1 MRLGPIPIPPADLR
15 VSDLS
20 GRRVGVWGAGREGAA
35 ALRALRTHAPA
46 SSAIV
51 VTSAPPPADAPPL
64 PFADVPWLHG
74 DEGLAALA
82 GCDVVIRSAG
92 VPVRSAEAD
101 IVRAGAATPV
111 ITTGTALWFA
121 ERVDRETVIGV
132 TGTKGKSTTASLIHH
147 LLGRAGVRSRL
158 AGNIGRPLLD
168 ELTPDDPPDAW
179 VVELSSYQLS
189 DLPRAPTIAVVTNLL
204 RDHLPW
210 HGDEQTYHDDK
221 LRILTAEVARD
232 ARDEVGVEGQAEAG
246 AGTDARGGGG
256 RDARHAPSTRRRN
269 PRMAILSHA
278 DPSLRAA
285 GERLSAPVLWVD
297 DPQGLHVADGEIR
310 NGAHRLCRIADLP
323 LRGVIGGRNVA
334 TALEAVHALGY
345 EIPDL
350 VDALRDFRPL
360 PHRQQVVAAHDGRTW
375 VDDSISTTPEA
386 ALAAVAAFAP
396 GPVVLIAGGDHRDQD
411 YEALAQALVDGEIPT
426 GAFGEPPV
434 RVEVAGLVTLPG
446 TGPEIAAAVEALSVG
461 TGGDASQ
468 RTTNA
473 GPSTTHGAD
482 DAGSA
487 APTGRSPIP
496 VRRIAGKDPASV
508 IDAAVTAAAELVPPG
523 GTVLLSPAAPS
534 HNVFRDFE
542 DRGDRFAAAVAARAA
557 QTAARSAPAKS
568 P

>member
-1 MRLGPIPIPPADLR
+1 VRRGPIPIPPADLR
-15 VSDLS
+15 VADLA
-20 GRRVGVWGAGREGAA
+20 GRRVGIWGAGREAAA
-35 ALRALRTHAPA
+35 ALRALRTHAPDA
-46 SSAIV
+46 TALV
-51 VTSAPPPADAPPL
+51 VTSTAPPADAPAL
-64 PFADVPWLHG
+64 PFPDVPWLHG
-74 DEGLAALA
+74 DEGLDALA
-82 GCDVVIRSAG
+82 ACDVVIRSAG

-101 IVRAGAATPV
+101 RVRAGGAT

-158 AGNIGRPLLD
+158 VGNIGRPLLD
-168 ELTPDDPPDAW
+168 ELTPDVPPDAW

-210 HGDEQTYHDDK
+210 HGDERTYHDDK
-221 LRILTAEVARD
+221 LRILTAEVD
-232 ARDEVGVEGQAEAG
+232 AE
-246 AGTDARGGGG
+246 
-256 RDARHAPSTRRRN
+256 PSDDRRRRN

-285 GERLSAPVLWVD
+285 GERLNAPVLWVD

-310 NGAHRLCRIADLP
+310 NGPHRPALARIDDLP

-350 VDALRDFRPL
+350 VDALRDFAPL
-360 PHRQQVVAAHDGRTW
+360 PHRQQVVSSTGGRTW

-411 YEALAQALVDGEIPT
+411 YAALAQALAGGAIPT

-434 RVEVAGLVTLPG
+434 PVEIAGLVTLPG
-446 TGPEIAAAVEALSVG
+446 TGPEIAAAVAAADGVSDSADRA
-461 TGGDASQ
+461 GDASD
-468 RTTNA
+468 
-473 GPSTTHGAD
+473 STDRARRR
-482 DAGSA
+482 DA
-487 APTGRSPIP
+487 PIP
-496 VRRIAGKDPASV
+496 TEQIAGNDPGAV
-508 IDAAVTAAAELVPPG
+508 MDAAVTAAASLAPEG
-523 GTVLLSPAAPS
+523 ATILLSPAAPS

-542 DRGDRFAAAVAARAA
+542 DRGDRFAAAVAAAA
-557 QTAARSAPAKS
+557 QQTD
-568 P
+568 